1 MKEYECPAVL
11 DNLRPVLA
19 VAAEELIASGT
30 ETSLRQRFFV
40 VLEELFNNVALH
52 AYKDQPEAGTVRLAI
67 KASQDYVELKVMDQ
81 GAPFDPTTYDDANR
95 LQRLESMQLGGAGIL
110 LVKTLSSS
118 VTYRREDGW
127 NAVTAMLELPPVE
140 A

>member
-52 AYKDQPEAGTVRLAI
+52 AYKDQTEAGTVRLAI
-67 KASQDYVELKVMDQ
+67 KASQDYVELTVMDQ
-81 GAPFDPTTYDDANR
+81 GPPFDLTTYDDANR
-95 LQRLESMQLGGAGIL
+95 LQRLENFQPGGAGIF
-110 LVKTLSSS
+110 LVKTLSSALA
-118 VTYRREDGW
+118 YRRENGW
-127 NAVTAMLELPPVE
+127 NIVTSVMELPPGE

>member
-1 MKEYECPAVL
+1 MKEYECPAVP

-30 ETSLRQRFFV
+30 ETPLRQRFFV

-52 AYKDQPEAGTVRLAI
+52 AYKDQLEAGTVRLAI
-67 KASQDYVELKVMDQ
+67 KASQDYVELTVMDQ
-81 GAPFDPTTYDDANR
+81 GPPFDLTTYDDANR
-95 LQRLESMQLGGAGIL
+95 LQRGGAGIF
-110 LVKTLSSS
+110 LVKTLSSALA
-118 VTYRREDGW
+118 YRRENGW
-127 NAVTAMLELPPVE
+127 NIVTSVMELPPGE

>member
-40 VLEELFNNVALH
+40 VLEELFNNVAMH
-52 AYKDQPEAGTVRLAI
+52 AYRSRVLPGPVRI
-67 KASQDYVELKVMDQ
+67 SIQ
-81 GAPFDPTTYDDANR
+81 GPPFDLTTYDDANR

>member
-11 DNLRPVLA
+11 ENLRPVLA

-30 ETSLRQRFFV
+30 ETPLRQRFFV
-40 VLEELFNNVALH
+40 VLEELFNNAAIH
-52 AYKDQPEAGTVRLAI
+52 AYKGQPSAGPVRLRI
-67 KASQDYVELKVMDQ
+67 KAAQDYVELTVMDQ
-81 GAPFDPTTYDDANR
+81 GPAFDPTAYDDSER
-95 LQRLESMQLGGAGIL
+95 LRRLESFQPGGAGIF

-118 VTYRREDGW
+118 VAYRRDDGW
-127 NAVTAMLELPPVE
+127 NAVTAVLELPPGE

>member
-40 VLEELFNNVALH
+40 VLEELFNNVA
-52 AYKDQPEAGTVRLAI
+52 KESTVCMRRSFEWLPCRYCCHRCFS
-67 KASQDYVELKVMDQ
+67 AS
-81 GAPFDPTTYDDANR
+81 T
-95 LQRLESMQLGGAGIL
+95 
-110 LVKTLSSS
+110 
-118 VTYRREDGW
+118 
-127 NAVTAMLELPPVE
+127 
-140 A
+140 